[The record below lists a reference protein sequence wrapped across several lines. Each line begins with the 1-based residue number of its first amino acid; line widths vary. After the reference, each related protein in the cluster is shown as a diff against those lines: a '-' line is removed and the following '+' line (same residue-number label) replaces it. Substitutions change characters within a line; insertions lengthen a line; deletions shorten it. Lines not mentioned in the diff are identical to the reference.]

1 MAERPD
7 FRGLGKRLLESAGLA
22 EQQHPVDDFVDNDD
36 PARVV
41 LLPHDS
47 VRPNPD
53 QPRTYFDQAAL
64 DTLATSIQEHGLLQP
79 IIARRDPEGAG
90 YILIDGERRWR
101 AAGIAGLAKLPA
113 LIRQRED
120 SEEVALIANVQREDL
135 NAIDQAEA
143 LLRLKEK
150 QGYTDAQLARIVG
163 KSRSSITEV
172 LSLNQLPEVVKAES
186 RTSDN
191 WTKSQL
197 LQVLRAGSPE
207 NVATV
212 WASIRGG
219 EPPPVRT
226 LRKRTATSKGR
237 PKHYTFTYRPD
248 DRHYRL
254 SLTFSKSKVAAD
266 AVKEALQ
273 QALETL

>member
-7 FRGLGKRLLESAGLA
+7 FRGLGKRLLKSAGLGA
-22 EQQHPVDDFVDNDD
+22 DQHPVDDFVDNDD

-41 LLPHDS
+41 LLPLDT

-53 QPRTYFDQAAL
+53 QPRTYFDAASL
-64 DTLATSIQEHGLLQP
+64 DSLATSIREHGLLQP
-79 IIARRDPEGAG
+79 VIARRDPEGDG
-90 YILIDGERRWR
+90 YILVDGERRWR

-143 LLRLKEK
+143 LLRLKK
-150 QGYTDAQLARIVG
+150 RQGYTDAQLARIVG
-163 KSRSSITEV
+163 KSRSSITEA

-186 RTSDN
+186 RTSDK

-212 WASIRGG
+212 WDSLRGG

-226 LRKRTATSKGR
+226 LRQKTATSKGR
-237 PKHYTFTYRPD
+237 RKHYTFTYQPD
-248 DRHYRL
+248 DRHFRL
-254 SLTFSKSKVAAD
+254 SLTFSKARVAGD
-266 AVKEALQ
+266 QVKEALQ
-273 QALETL
+273 QALKTL